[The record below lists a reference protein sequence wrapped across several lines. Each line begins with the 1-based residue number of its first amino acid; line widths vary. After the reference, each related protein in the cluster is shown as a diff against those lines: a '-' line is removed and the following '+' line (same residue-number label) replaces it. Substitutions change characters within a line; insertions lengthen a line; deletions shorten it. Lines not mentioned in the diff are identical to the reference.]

1 MQEWR
6 LLNLPSAADHSN
18 NFIRSTLCSHFGK
31 RGKMGALG
39 GFQQLPGAPGGIRPG
54 WPCRHP
60 GVTQR
65 ALIQQLL
72 MAQCHSSWEL
82 AWEAGAAGW
91 RLLEKFSLAD
101 GITLCLCL
109 GFPEEVFF
117 QFFIDSSS
125 LLLSISQSTGGY
137 FFIFSCFFS
146 IYLFIINMDQTPRV
160 CQRGPALRK
169 QPCPDC
175 SKYKY
180 ISTSTCFCLR
190 KHSAS

>member
-1 MQEWR
+1 MQTSWSDPES
-6 LLNLPSAADHSN
+6 PDPAAPDGSVP
-18 NFIRSTLCSHFGK
+18 
-31 RGKMGALG
+31 
-39 GFQQLPGAPGGIRPG
+39 QQLGAGMGSRSCRLASPG
-54 WPCRHP
+54 
-60 GVTQR
+60 
-65 ALIQQLL
+65 
-72 MAQCHSSWEL
+72 
-82 AWEAGAAGW
+82 
-91 RLLEKFSLAD
+91 KFSLAD

-125 LLLSISQSTGGY
+125 LLLSISQSAGGY

-180 ISTSTCFCLR
+180 ISASTCFCLR